1 MSNPIDNEQEECMD
15 ELATWVRVLLLDELI
30 YNNGKTLDSN
40 LIGEITK
47 SVVDKLK
54 DKF

>member
-1 MSNPIDNEQEECMD
+1 MSRPTEKDLMQFNE
-15 ELATWVRVLLLDELI
+15 ELASWVRVLLLDELI

-47 SVVDKLK
+47 RVVDKLK
-54 DKF
+54 DKL